1 MTILPVG
8 PTCWSAWTRGS
19 ASLPSTHYDLNT
31 KLKDK
36 VVLITGASG
45 GIGSA
50 IARAFAAE
58 GAKLVLHC
66 HRNRSGALKLQRELS
81 PTESLV
87 VAGDLTKEAAVKKL
101 FAQAMKRFGRVDT
114 LVDNAGWW
122 ETRDVPFHEISL
134 QQWRRTLDGVLTSA
148 FLCTREF
155 FRIAAK
161 QKRGNVV
168 LIGSTAAVFGE
179 AGHADYA
186 AAKSALAFGLT
197 RSLKNELS
205 RLAPH
210 TKNHCGGRIN
220 CVCPGWTVV
229 PRNVAKLGDAK
240 MIRKVT
246 ATMALP
252 KIARPEDMANAVV
265 FLSSDALAGHI
276 TGQTLVIAGGMEG
289 RTLWQPGEID
299 PTIA

>member
-1 MTILPVG
+1 M
-8 PTCWSAWTRGS
+8 
-19 ASLPSTHYDLNT
+19 NT
-31 KLKDK
+31 QLADK

-50 IARAFAAE
+50 IARQFAAE
-58 GAKLVLHC
+58 SAMLVLHG
-66 HRNRSGALKLQRELS
+66 HHNRPALTELAR
-81 PTESLV
+81 SLSAETLAV
-87 VAGDLTKEAAVKKL
+87 RADLTKEAEVKKL
-101 FAQAMKRFGRVDT
+101 FAQAVRRFGRVDT
-114 LVDNAGWW
+114 LIANAGAW
-122 ETRDVPFHEISL
+122 ETATVPLHEKSL
-134 QQWRRTLDGVLTSA
+134 RQWRYTMDGVLTTT

-155 FRIAAK
+155 FRLVKK
-161 QKRGNVV
+161 QRRGNAV

-186 AAKSALAFGLT
+186 AAKAAMAFGLT

-210 TKNHCGGRIN
+210 TKAYCGGRIN
-220 CVCPGWTVV
+220 CVCPGWTIV
-229 PRNVAKLGDAK
+229 PRNEARLTDAQ
-240 MIRKVT
+240 MVRKVG

-252 KIARPEDMANAVV
+252 KIARPDDIASTVV

-289 RTLWQPGEID
+289 RLLWQPGEID
-299 PTIA
+299 AGIA

>member
-1 MTILPVG
+1 M
-8 PTCWSAWTRGS
+8 
-19 ASLPSTHYDLNT
+19 NT
-31 KLKDK
+31 KLKGQT
-36 VVLITGASG
+36 VLITGASG

-66 HRNRSGALKLQRELS
+66 HRNRAGALKLQRELS
-81 PTESLV
+81 PVESLV

-101 FAQAMKRFGRVDT
+101 FAQAVKRFGRVDT
-114 LVDNAGWW
+114 LVANAGWW
-122 ETRDVPFHEISL
+122 ETRDVPFHNLSL
-134 QQWRRTLDGVLTSA
+134 KQWRLTVDGVLTSA
-148 FLCTREF
+148 FLSTREF

-161 QKRGNVV
+161 QKRGNAV

-197 RSLKNELS
+197 RTLKNELP

-210 TKNHCGGRIN
+210 TKDYCGGRIN

-229 PRNVAKLGDAK
+229 PRNAARLDDAK
-240 MIRKVT
+240 IIRNVT

-289 RTLWQPGEID
+289 RMLWQPEEID
-299 PTIA
+299 PAIA